1 MAADRAN
8 MAACIAPG
16 LSMSAAPSPI
26 PVEFSSHGTT
36 IRGAHF
42 LPANDS
48 MKHGNSTPC
57 VVMAHGLGGTR
68 AARLDAYAER
78 FAEAGLHVLVFD
90 YRHFGASDGEPRQRF
105 SIRAQLD
112 DWANAIAYARALDG
126 VDADRIAL
134 WGSSFSG
141 GHVVTAAAEDGRV
154 RAVSAQGPMMDG
166 LAAFMN
172 IFSYAGPFQA
182 LRLGA
187 HACWDALGIIG
198 GHRHLIPIIGAPGDL
213 AVMTSEDSVS
223 GYRSIAPADWNN
235 SLTAAWMLEFPLY
248 RPVAKAGQ
256 LNCPI
261 LICIC
266 QKDSVAPPSAAER
279 CAQRAGERAEIK
291 RYDIGHF
298 DVYVGEGFERAVSDQ
313 TEFFT
318 RQLRA
323 HLFSPGPEAAAA
335 ASELSE
341 LE

>member
-1 MAADRAN
+1 
-8 MAACIAPG
+8 MAACTTPE
-16 LSMSAAPSPI
+16 LSMSTAPSPVPI
-26 PVEFSSHGTT
+26 EFSSHGTT
-36 IRGAHF
+36 VRGAHF
-42 LPANDS
+42 LPADGS

-78 FAEAGLHVLVFD
+78 FAAAGLHVLVFD

-172 IFSYAGPFQA
+172 IFSYAGPVQA
-182 LRLGA
+182 LRLAA

-198 GHRHLIPIIGAPGDL
+198 GRRHLIPIIGAPGDL
-213 AVMTSEDSVS
+213 AVMTSDDSVS

-248 RPVAKAGQ
+248 RPVSKADQ
-256 LNCPI
+256 LPCPI

-279 CAQRAGERAEIK
+279 CAQRAGGRAEVK
-291 RYDIGHF
+291 RYDFGHF
-298 DVYVGEGFERAVSDQ
+298 DVYTGEGFERSVGDQ
-313 TEFFT
+313 VEFFT

-323 HLFSPGPEAAAA
+323 HLFAPGPEAAAA
-335 ASELSE
+335 ASEISE

>member
-1 MAADRAN
+1 
-8 MAACIAPG
+8 
-16 LSMSAAPSPI
+16 MSTAPI

-36 IRGAHF
+36 VRGAHF
-42 LPANDS
+42 LPADRS
-48 MKHGNSTPC
+48 MKHGSTTPC

-68 AARLDAYAER
+68 TARLDAFAER
-78 FAEAGLHVLVFD
+78 FAAAGLHVLVFD

-141 GHVVTAAAEDGRV
+141 GHVVTAAVEDGRV

-166 LAAFMN
+166 LAAFTN
-172 IFSYAGPFQA
+172 IFSYAGPLQA
-182 LRLGA
+182 LRLSA

-198 GHRHLIPIIGAPGDL
+198 GRRHLIPIIGAPGDL

-223 GYRSIAPADWNN
+223 GYRSIAPADWTNA
-235 SLTAAWMLEFPLY
+235 LTAAWMLEFPLY
-248 RPVAKAGQ
+248 RPVTKAAD
-256 LNCPI
+256 LPCPI

-266 QKDSVAPPSAAER
+266 QKDTVAPPSAAEK
-279 CAQRAGERAEIK
+279 CAQRAGSRAEVK

-298 DVYVGEGFERAVSDQ
+298 DVYTGEGFERAVADQ
-313 TEFFT
+313 VEFFT
-318 RQLRA
+318 RQLHA
-323 HLFSPGPEAAAA
+323 HLFAPGPEAAAA

-341 LE
+341 FE